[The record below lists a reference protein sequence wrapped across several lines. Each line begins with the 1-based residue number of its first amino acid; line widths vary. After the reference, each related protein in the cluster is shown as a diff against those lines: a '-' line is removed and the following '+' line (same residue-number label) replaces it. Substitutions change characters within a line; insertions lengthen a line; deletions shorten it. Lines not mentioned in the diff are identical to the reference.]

1 MEPMERGLTCRVL
14 HPPDKV
20 DFLGQLFALI
30 LAFCVPLISV
40 DLRWCVPEAERR
52 LWSDRVR
59 DPDDGLIWS
68 ISGLAPNGALR
79 LRRGAQTRDWT
90 RWSNGPGSL
99 S

>member
-1 MEPMERGLTCRVL
+1 MA
-14 HPPDKV
+14 D
-20 DFLGQLFALI
+20 
-30 LAFCVPLISV
+30 SV

-68 ISGLAPNGALR
+68 IAGLASDGALR
-79 LRRGAQTRDWT
+79 LQRGAQTREWT
-90 RWSNGPGSL
+90 RWSGGSEQL